1 MLIED
6 DEGLWPLYSK
16 SLKNLNV
23 VLTKVATAAQAYK
36 MLQSQ
41 KFDLALVDYHLP
53 DATGISIV
61 ERYGHMLACVLV
73 TAMGDENLVLEA
85 IQKGAK
91 DYVVKDA
98 SCHFLKLL
106 PGVVSKAIEQTKLQ
120 LELNATRNRMRIVF
134 DQTYDLMLVT
144 DRDFSILD
152 ISKNAA
158 TRYGAFFLDHG
169 YQLDKWVEQET
180 LLRLFEKQPATEDIE
195 LSMGNRTVCFKL
207 CCRSL
212 HDKELLFI
220 FHDMADVIEAKKAK
234 KVIATINQE
243 KADLIIQN
251 RLLANRNNIETSSIL
266 GFTKNVLALRKTIT
280 NVADTNA
287 SILIIG
293 ETGTG
298 KELVANEIH
307 LQSQRKQSVLIKL
320 NCASIPENLVESELF
335 GHERGAFTGAIKDRK
350 GKFEQADGGT
360 LFLDE
365 IAEISLAV
373 QAKLLRVLQE
383 GSFETVGGSTVIEV
397 DVRIIA
403 ATNRNLAAMVKQGKF
418 RADLFYRLNVIPI
431 NVPPLRNRA
440 NDIILLANH
449 FIDRYCSINHREKP
463 ILQDEHLNYL
473 LQHDWPGNIRELQN
487 SMERLVVL
495 GQFQGANFTEL
506 EKPSAEPDLD
516 FDGGVLLSMKD
527 IETKHLTEVL
537 THCRWQVSGDNGAA
551 KILELNPNTL
561 RFRMQKLGIS
571 KIRKKQQ

>member
-1 MLIED
+1 LLIED
-6 DEGLWPLYSK
+6 DESLWPLYSK
-16 SLKNLNV
+16 SLKNLNAD
-23 VLTKVATAAQAYK
+23 LTKVATASEASK
-36 MLQSQ
+36 ILQSQ

-61 ERYGHMLACVLV
+61 ERYGQGLACVLV
-73 TAMGDENLVLEA
+73 TAMGDESLVLEA
-85 IQKGAK
+85 MRQGAK

-120 LELNATRNRMRIVF
+120 LELDATRKRMRIVF
-134 DQTYDLMLVT
+134 DQASDLMIVT
-144 DRDFSILD
+144 AFDFSILD
-152 ISKNAA
+152 VSKIAA
-158 TRYGAFFLDHG
+158 KRYGAFFLELG
-169 YQLDKWVEQET
+169 YRLDNWIKQEILTNLVKQQVEKD
-180 LLRLFEKQPATEDIE
+180 LDV
-195 LSMGNRTVCFKL
+195 TVGDRIVSFKL
-207 CCRSL
+207 FCRSL
-212 HDKELLFI
+212 LDGEILFI
-220 FHDMADVIEAKKAK
+220 FQDMTDAIGAKKAER
-234 KVIATINQE
+234 VIATISQE
-243 KADLIIQN
+243 KADLMVQN

-287 SILIIG
+287 SILILG

-307 LQSQRKQSVLIKL
+307 FQSQRRQSELIKL

-335 GHERGAFTGAIKDRK
+335 GHIRGAFTGAIKDRK
-350 GKFEQADGGT
+350 GKFEQANGGT

-365 IAEISLAV
+365 IGEISLAV

-383 GSFETVGGSTVIEV
+383 GSFEAVGGSSVIEV

-403 ATNRNLAAMVKQGKF
+403 ATNRNLAGMVKQGKF

-431 NVPPLRNRA
+431 NVPPLRKRG

-449 FIDRYCSINHREKP
+449 FIDRYCSLYGREKP
-463 ILQDEHLNYL
+463 ILQDEYLDYL
-473 LQHDWPGNIRELQN
+473 LQHSWPGNIRELQN

-506 EKPSAEPDLD
+506 EKPTSEVDSNS
-516 FDGGVLLSMKD
+516 GRGSLLSMKD
-527 IETKHLTEVL
+527 IEIKHLTEVL
-537 THCRWQVSGDNGAA
+537 THCRWQVSGENGAA

-571 KIRKKQQ
+571 KARKNNNE